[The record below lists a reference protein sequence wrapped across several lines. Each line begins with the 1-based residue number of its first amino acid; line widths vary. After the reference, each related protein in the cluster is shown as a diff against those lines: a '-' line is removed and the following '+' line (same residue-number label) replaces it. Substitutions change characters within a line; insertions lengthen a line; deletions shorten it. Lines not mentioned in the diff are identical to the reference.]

1 MLAAHNCLCGSTND
15 KGPCALLIVIN
26 YILLSHYMVLIVISI
41 NNVAIGVKRLLFK
54 QWLLILPPT
63 HTLFV
68 CGGKYP
74 SLRTGSY
81 RAVRRVAYATR
92 VVLDSPP
99 PRDGLGIS
107 REDLSLRSFVP

>member
-1 MLAAHNCLCGSTND
+1 MLCFERASRSRAKTGDSLPAMPGFLESVDLTLVLVLGCCLQTWPGW
-15 KGPCALLIVIN
+15 GG
-26 YILLSHYMVLIVISI
+26 
-41 NNVAIGVKRLLFK
+41 VANGLRWGTDVRRR
-54 QWLLILPPT
+54 
-63 HTLFV
+63 
-68 CGGKYP
+68 GKYS

>member
-1 MLAAHNCLCGSTND
+1 MTFSLRGLGSESVDVTLAFDRGSLCLIWPGW
-15 KGPCALLIVIN
+15 GG
-26 YILLSHYMVLIVISI
+26 
-41 NNVAIGVKRLLFK
+41 VANGLRWGTDVRRR
-54 QWLLILPPT
+54 
-63 HTLFV
+63 
-68 CGGKYP
+68 GKYS

-107 REDLSLRSFVP
+107 REELSLRSFVP